1 MERAYPPG
9 KEHSYTK
16 SQRISAA
23 IPTCRPKSELEYI
36 TYVVANWQVGVKV
49 RDMEIGYERGDH
61 KKGNKYCKKGRGMS
75 TPSRL
80 G

>member
-1 MERAYPPG
+1 
-9 KEHSYTK
+9 
-16 SQRISAA
+16 
-23 IPTCRPKSELEYI
+23 
-36 TYVVANWQVGVKV
+36 VGVKV